1 MMHTFHLKPHGIVNP
16 QPARADEF
24 GSSCFTDSDVLP
36 RGCSPEDP
44 GIGEVPYELPEQHSC
59 VCLDISYV
67 LRRICSESYMSK
79 LCYISYVSKLYIPR
93 KLCKNRTRQ
102 SCINYVSLLK
112 LYTCTICKLGKVAP
126 LGKVV
131 HISYAMCFCLENY
144 VSKLKIRIFPKNLKV
159 LRAKSLGEEGVN
171 RPELKKSLGTAR

>member
-1 MMHTFHLKPHGIVNP
+1 MSLIRNFHNIQNEIFSFVHYRKHEIPPKLWTLYTASGMMHTFHLKPHGIVNP

-93 KLCKNRTRQ
+93 KLCKNRTKTKLHKLCVTTQVVHLYYMQVRQ
-102 SCINYVSLLK
+102 SCTS
-112 LYTCTICKLGKVAP
+112 G
-126 LGKVV
+126 
-131 HISYAMCFCLENY
+131 
-144 VSKLKIRIFPKNLKV
+144 
-159 LRAKSLGEEGVN
+159 
-171 RPELKKSLGTAR
+171 